1 MIPLVSG
8 YVLSD
13 GCGPRVVTALGS
25 SRRSCE
31 VSWPGCAA
39 ATPGRAVAGAD
50 TTARS
55 AERRHGTRHGGIGH
69 RHRRVGTKCAPIRCL
84 CPPGWQAPQIQL
96 GPQTRRPG
104 RAGRAG
110 ARAGSGRPPAVRR
123 GRPRP
128 ADGPEDRR
136 AARRAVRPAGPS
148 RAGTAAARL
157 LDLGCPARPVP
168 RHRPRRP
175 HADRRR
181 DRRHRA
187 GRGYRAG
194 RLVGAAP
201 GPAAGR
207 PGARRLPGQR
217 GLAVPRLT
225 GRPGQRAAPVRPGA
239 VRLRAGDGHRRG
251 LPGRPPGA
259 AAGRGR
265 QPRRSG
271 QPPGRA
277 GLARPVR
284 ARPAARPP
292 PGPPPARL
300 PVAARVPAGQRGERA
315 VRPVLA
321 PGRAATPGTNR
332 R

>member
-1 MIPLVSG
+1 MCPHPLPQPAGSARHRKSSWARKPAALAERVEQAHALDP
-8 YVLSD
+8 VVRRLSA
-13 GCGPRVVTALGS
+13 GVVRALPTGPRTDAL
-25 SRRSCE
+25 
-31 VSWPGCAA
+31 
-39 ATPGRAVAGAD
+39 
-50 TTARS
+50 
-55 AERRHGTRHGGIGH
+55 HGVPFGQ
-69 RHRRVGTKCAPIRCL
+69 P
-84 CPPGWQAPQIQL
+84 
-96 GPQTRRPG
+96 
-104 RAGRAG
+104 
-110 ARAGSGRPPAVRR
+110 
-123 GRPRP
+123 
-128 ADGPEDRR
+128 
-136 AARRAVRPAGPS
+136 GPS
-148 RAGTAAARL
+148 GAGTAAARL
-157 LDLGCPARPVP
+157 LDLGRAARPVP

-239 VRLRAGDGHRRG
+239 VRLRAGHGHRRG

-265 QPRRSG
+265 QPRRAG

-277 GLARPVR
+277 RLARPVR

-292 PGPPPARL
+292 AGPPPARL
-300 PVAARVPAGQRGERA
+300 PVAARVPAGRRGERA
-315 VRPVLA
+315 VRPVLT